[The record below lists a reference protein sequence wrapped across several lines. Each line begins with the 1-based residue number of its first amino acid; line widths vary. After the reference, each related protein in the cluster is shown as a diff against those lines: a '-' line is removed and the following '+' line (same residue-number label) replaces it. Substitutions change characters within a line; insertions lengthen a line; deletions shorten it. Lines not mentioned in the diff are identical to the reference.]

1 MRKFERVAGMVVLT
15 LVQLFLLVA
24 DGWSQDRSGLL
35 VGQTIDETGRV
46 ISGVTIKVVRLP
58 EKSGMAVTAVTDE
71 NGRFRFENLMV
82 GRYSIQG
89 HGEGFTRV
97 EQKVEVREG
106 EESWV
111 EMSLSV
117 GRLAEE
123 VLILSTTITGQ
134 TEGLPRIPGSVETI
148 DRRMLEQSRVFTVN
162 EALRKVSGVNT
173 RDEEGLGLRPNIGM
187 RGVNPT
193 RSTKVLLLEDGIPLA
208 YAPYGDNASYYHPP
222 IERFESIE
230 VLKGSGQIVYGPSTI
245 GGVINYLTPNPPSKT
260 TGSLTL
266 IGGNRRFFNGGA
278 AFGGSWRQTGLIL
291 NYVRKQ
297 SDGSRENIH
306 ADLNDLSL
314 KVQQTLTDRQSLTVK
329 ASYYSERSNLT
340 YSGLSEDE
348 FRANPRGNPFRNDF
362 FIGDRAGASIS
373 HAYVVNAN
381 AALTT
386 NLYGMKFN
394 RDWWRQSSNSNQR
407 PNDASDPACGGMV
420 NLMTT
425 CGNEGRLRRYE
436 NWGLEPRLRANFEL
450 FGMRHELDLGGRY
463 HYENQER
470 LQENGES
477 PLARSGKL
485 VEDNRRRNQALSSYI
500 QNRFGLG
507 RLSITPGLRL
517 ERISFLR
524 TNRLGD
530 GGRGV
535 TGEVRRTQL
544 IPGVGF
550 SYSAGANTVLFSG
563 IHRGF
568 APPRTEDIISNT
580 TGGSIDLDPELS
592 WNYEAGVRHQI
603 GEHLRAEATL
613 FRLDYANQ
621 IIPASLAGGV
631 GAALT
636 NGGRT
641 LQQGV
646 EISSR
651 IETGLFNGLKW
662 PKGIQ
667 NGARLFSTIAWTWL
681 PVAEFRGDRY
691 SNVQGFSTVRI
702 TGNRVPYT
710 PEQLLNVNFGYSH
723 PAGLT
728 AQIEG
733 VHTGAQSG
741 DDLNTIAP
749 TANGQRGRIPGNTIW
764 NTTINYEVEAIR
776 STFFVTVKNLFD
788 RTVIVDRTR
797 GILPGLPRLLQ
808 VGVRFEFKD

>member
-1 MRKFERVAGMVVLT
+1 MRKFERVAGMVVLA
-15 LVQLFLLVA
+15 LVLLFLLAA
-24 DGWSQDRSGLL
+24 DGWSQDHGGLL
-35 VGQTIDETGRV
+35 AGRTIDEAGRV
-46 ISGVTIKVVRLP
+46 VSGVTINIVRLP
-58 EKSGMAVTAVTDE
+58 EKSGIAVTTVTDE
-71 NGRFRFENLMV
+71 NGRFSFANLLV
-82 GRYSIQG
+82 GRYEIQG
-89 HGEGFTRV
+89 RGEGFNRI

-111 EMSLSV
+111 EMRLSV
-117 GRLAEE
+117 GRIAEE

-148 DRRMLEQSRVFTVN
+148 DRRTLEQSRVFTVN

-222 IERFESIE
+222 VERFESIE

-245 GGVINYLTPNPPSKT
+245 GGVINYLTPNPPSKSS
-260 TGSLTL
+260 GSVTL
-266 IGGNRRFFNGGA
+266 IGGNRRFFNGGVG
-278 AFGGSWRQTGLIL
+278 FGGSWRETGLIL

-329 ASYYSERSNLT
+329 ASYYGERSNLT
-340 YSGLSEDE
+340 YSGLTEDE

-381 AALTT
+381 VALTT
-386 NLYGMKFN
+386 NLYGMRFN

-407 PNDASDPACGGMV
+407 PNDGGDPNCGGMV

-436 NWGLEPRLRANFEL
+436 NWGLEPRLRANFGL

-470 LQENGES
+470 RQENGDS
-477 PLARSGKL
+477 PVARSGKL

-507 RLSITPGLRL
+507 RLSITPGLRV

-524 TNRLGD
+524 TNRLAD

-550 SYSAGANTVLFSG
+550 SYSAGVNTIIFSG

-603 GEHLRAEATL
+603 GSHLRAEATV
-613 FRLDYANQ
+613 FRLNYANQ

-636 NGGRT
+636 NGGKT

-651 IETGLFNGLKW
+651 IDTGLL
-662 PKGIQ
+662 PKGLG

-681 PVAEFRGDRY
+681 PVAEFHGDRY

-710 PEQLLNVNFGYSH
+710 PEQLLNVNLGYSQ

-728 AQIEG
+728 ALIEG

-788 RTVIVDRTR
+788 RTVIVDRSR

-808 VGVRFEFKD
+808 VGVRFEFRN

>member
-1 MRKFERVAGMVVLT
+1 MRKFERVGLMVVMALIMA
-15 LVQLFLLVA
+15 A
-24 DGWSQDRSGLL
+24 DGWTQDRSGLV
-35 VGQTIDETGRV
+35 VGQTIDEAGRV
-46 ISGVTIKVVRLP
+46 VSGVTIKVVRLP
-58 EKSGMAVTAVTDE
+58 EKSGMAVTVVTDE
-71 NGRFRFENLMV
+71 NGRFRFENLTV

-89 HGEGFTRV
+89 RGEGFTPV

-111 EMSLSV
+111 EMRLSV
-117 GRLAEE
+117 GRIAEE

-148 DRRMLEQSRVFTVN
+148 DRRTLEQSRVFTVN

-278 AFGGSWRQTGLIL
+278 AFGGSWRQTGLIF

-306 ADLNDLSL
+306 AGLNDLSL
-314 KVQQTLTDRQSLTVK
+314 KVQQTLTDRQSLTIR
-329 ASYYSERSNLT
+329 ASYYDERSNLT
-340 YSGLSEDE
+340 YSGLREDE

-362 FIGDRAGASIS
+362 FIGDRAGTSIS
-373 HAYVVNAN
+373 HAYVVNSN
-381 AALTT
+381 IALTT

-436 NWGLEPRLRANFEL
+436 NWGLEPRLRANFRL
-450 FGMRHELDLGGRY
+450 FGVRQELDLGGRY

-470 LQENGES
+470 RQENGET
-477 PLARSGKL
+477 PQARSGLL
-485 VEDNRRRNQALSSYI
+485 VENNRRRNEAVSSFV
-500 QNRFGLG
+500 QNRFELG
-507 RLSITPGLRL
+507 RLSITPGLRV
-517 ERISFLR
+517 EKISFLR

-535 TGEVRRTQL
+535 TGEVRRTQV
-544 IPGVGF
+544 IPGLGF
-550 SYSAGANTVLFSG
+550 SYSFGEDTVFFGG

-580 TGGSIDLDPELS
+580 TGGTIDLDPELS
-592 WNYEAGVRHQI
+592 WNQEVGIRHQI
-603 GEHLRAEATL
+603 GGYLHAEATI
-613 FRLDYANQ
+613 FRMAYANQ

-631 GAALT
+631 GATLT
-636 NGGRT
+636 NGGET
-641 LQQGV
+641 LQEGA
-646 EISSR
+646 EISTR
-651 IETGLFNGLKW
+651 FDTGSSLGK
-662 PKGIQ
+662 KI
-667 NGARLFSTIAWTWL
+667 RLFSTVAWTWL
-681 PVAEFRGDRY
+681 PVAKFQGERY
-691 SNVQGFSTVRI
+691 SNIQGFNTVRI
-702 TGNRVPYT
+702 TGNRVPYA

-728 AQIEG
+728 ALVEA
-733 VHTGAQSG
+733 VHTGGQLS
-741 DDLNTIAP
+741 DDLNTIIP
-749 TANGQRGRIPGNTIW
+749 TANGQRGSIPGNTIW
-764 NTTINYEVEAIR
+764 NTTINYEIEAIR

-797 GILPGLPRLLQ
+797 GVLPGLPRLLQ
-808 VGVRFEFKD
+808 VGVRFEFRN